1 MTSFCENGATQKSAR
16 QKSVRTTIIGT
27 GSLWAV
33 GGWPMCY
40 RCVSNVLC
48 FEEQKGP
55 QALPD
60 VLWAELLPVENRCC
74 SRRHCLQA
82 RLNFFVSR
90 EFNIHSKSE
99 MNDYYAT
106 GTVQDDFGLDN
117 FQNKCRQ

>member
-16 QKSVRTTIIGT
+16 QKSVRTTVVGT
-27 GSLWAV
+27 GPLRAV

-48 FEEQKGP
+48 FEEQKCL
-55 QALPD
+55 QALLGVP
-60 VLWAELLPVENRCC
+60 WAELLPVENRCY
-74 SRRHCLQA
+74 SWRHYLQA

-90 EFNIHSKSE
+90 EFNIHSKNE
-99 MNDYYAT
+99 MNDYCAT

-117 FQNKCRQ
+117 FQNKCQ